1 MVGSGAMGR
10 QVEVGRF
17 GGVVNAAF
25 TDAGLVVLVAVEPVV
40 VVSFGAPF
48 GIVVA

>member
-1 MVGSGAMGR
+1 MGR
-10 QVEVGRF
+10 QVEVGRVRWF
-17 GGVVNAAF
+17 ANAAF
-25 TDAGLVVLVAVEPVV
+25 TDAGVVVLMAVEPMV

>member
-1 MVGSGAMGR
+1 MGR
-10 QVEVGRF
+10 QVEVGRVRWF
-17 GGVVNAAF
+17 VNAAF
-25 TDAGLVVLVAVEPVV
+25 TDTDLVVLVAFEPVV

>member
-1 MVGSGAMGR
+1 MGR
-10 QVEVGRF
+10 QVEVGRVGWF
-17 GGVVNAAF
+17 VNAAF
-25 TDAGLVVLVAVEPVV
+25 TDTGPVVLVAVEPVV